1 MAKTIDEVA
10 EERASRYAPPPKY
23 RPFPAGLIGG
33 LITIMAAE
41 VFMAFARLDP
51 EKFSGSLFLTA
62 VVGFLIPAGYFWNED
77 RKHTRAWV
85 KEYDALRKEQSS

>member
-1 MAKTIDEVA
+1 MAKTIDELA

-33 LITIMAAE
+33 LTTIMATE

-51 EKFSGSLFLTA
+51 ENFSGSLFLTA
-62 VVGFLIPAGYFWNED
+62 VVGFLIPAGIFGTKIESTLA
-77 RKHTRAWV
+77 RG
-85 KEYDALRKEQSS
+85 